1 MIGVFDS
8 GYGGLTVLREL
19 VDQLPEYSYIYLG
32 DNARE
37 PYGPHTEAEIF
48 RYTLEGVEFLF
59 AQGCEL
65 ILLACN
71 TVSAGALRRL
81 QQEVLPAK
89 YPDKRV
95 LGILVPSI
103 EKLTGIPWKSPVKVR
118 PLGTETRTVGVLGT
132 EATVRSAAYTKE
144 IKKRDPNMVVFEQAC
159 PALTTLIVAAAPE
172 EELRKAVRQYLDEL
186 YNKMREQGE
195 EPPPSAL
202 LLGCTHFA
210 IIKDLIESEL
220 PDSVELVEQS
230 SIVAETLR
238 YYLERHS
245 DLESRLNKSGQRI
258 YYTTGD
264 PTQISM
270 LGSKYFG
277 GPIKFESV
285 NIAL

>member
-1 MIGVFDS
+1 M
-8 GYGGLTVLREL
+8 LREL
-19 VDQLPEYSYIYLG
+19 VKKIPEYDYVYLG

-59 AQGCEL
+59 DQGCEL
-65 ILLACN
+65 VLLACN
-71 TVSAGALRRL
+71 TVSAGALHKL
-81 QQEVLPAK
+81 QTDIMPVK

-103 EKLTGIPWKSPVKVR
+103 EKLTGIPWTSPVKVR
-118 PLGTETRTVGVLGT
+118 PFGSESRSVGVLGT

-144 IKKRDPNMVVFEQAC
+144 IKKRDPNMIVFEQAC

-172 EELRKAVRQYLDEL
+172 EELRKTIREYLDGL
-186 YNKMREQGE
+186 YNQMKNQGE
-195 EPPPSAL
+195 EPPPDAL

-220 PDSVELVEQS
+220 PDSVELIEQS
-230 SIVAETLR
+230 EVVAEMLK
-238 YYLERHS
+238 YYLERHN
-245 DLESRLNKSGQRI
+245 DLEAKLAQSSKQT

-264 PTQISM
+264 PVQVSL
-270 LGSKYFG
+270 LGSKYYGEEIVFEQ
-277 GPIKFESV
+277 IK
-285 NIAL
+285 L